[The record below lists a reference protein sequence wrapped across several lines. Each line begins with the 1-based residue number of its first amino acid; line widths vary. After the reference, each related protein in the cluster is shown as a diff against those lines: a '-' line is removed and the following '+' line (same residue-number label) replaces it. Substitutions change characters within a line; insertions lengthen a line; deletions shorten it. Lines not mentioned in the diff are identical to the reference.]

1 MKNSKSSLDS
11 FQVQVQ
17 TESYIYEIRKK
28 GRRRGREGWRKRGR
42 EGKRASKNLKCI
54 MRKRT
59 SKKPFNFVF
68 CGPSPAG
75 SGACH

>member
-1 MKNSKSSLDS
+1 MIKN
-11 FQVQVQ
+11 
-17 TESYIYEIRKK
+17 T
-28 GRRRGREGWRKRGR
+28 GRNGAGGEGAKILKEGRNEGRERWRERGR
-42 EGKRASKNLKCI
+42 EGKGASKNLKGI

-75 SGACH
+75 NGACH